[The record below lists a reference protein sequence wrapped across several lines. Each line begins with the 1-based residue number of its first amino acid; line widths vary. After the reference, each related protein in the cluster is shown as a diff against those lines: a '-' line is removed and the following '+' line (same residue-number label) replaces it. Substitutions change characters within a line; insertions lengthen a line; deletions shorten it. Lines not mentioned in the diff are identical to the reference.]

1 MGELFHKIEQLDKC
15 GAVDL
20 HRDMLTVEY
29 DTVFIIVYV
38 WRVLEAPFAVVD
50 GDGDDPV
57 VFSGRM
63 IEPSGIAFIFHAKL
77 TFGIS
82 TCFCISGSGNGF
94 GILFRLGQIDGNVDL
109 SIITGDLP
117 FLILTYP
124 VTADVVAVLRE
135 FVKESSSCFR
145 RYLVLFPEVCL
156 DLSRAWEQ
164 TVHQSGVKKI
174 PVSDAVRDQFPSDCF
189 IQQFFQNLF
198 QRKGWNL

>member
-1 MGELFHKIEQLDKC
+1 M
-15 GAVDL
+15 
-20 HRDMLTVEY
+20 
-29 DTVFIIVYV
+29 
-38 WRVLEAPFAVVD
+38 VL
-50 GDGDDPV
+50 
-57 VFSGRM
+57 SCRM
-63 IEPSGIAFIFHAKL
+63 IYTTCIAFIFPAQL

-117 FLILTYP
+117 FLILAYP

-198 QRKGWNL
+198 QRKRWNL